1 MSRGPSVILKISHH
15 KLHLGHVGSI
25 FVCVEIFLSLQF
37 KGCGD
42 ILMFQE
48 RMNVISTQKKAE
60 FSNKVYTHAFI
71 GRKKMYLMFSLLHKM
86 LALKC

>member
-48 RMNVISTQKKAE
+48 RMNMISGTQKKAE
-60 FSNKVYTHAFI
+60 FSNKGFSQITHMLLLE
-71 GRKKMYLMFSLLHKM
+71 GKK
-86 LALKC
+86 CI